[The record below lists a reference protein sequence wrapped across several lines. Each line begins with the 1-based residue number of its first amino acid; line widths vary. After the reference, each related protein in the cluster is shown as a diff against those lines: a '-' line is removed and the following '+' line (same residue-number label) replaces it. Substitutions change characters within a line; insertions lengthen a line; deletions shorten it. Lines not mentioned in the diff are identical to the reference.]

1 MSRAP
6 VRFGVAGLGGYAGY
20 ISDRLLTEGNAC
32 LSHARLVA
40 VCDPELDRFPERI
53 SELQN
58 QGVAVV
64 STLDD
69 LLAHDIEAVSLPVPI
84 DLHRPFT
91 EAALCAGK
99 AVLCEKPAA
108 GSVDDVDA
116 MIAARGATRLPVG
129 IGFQDVYQPGVHE
142 LKRRILRGDFGVVLS
157 ASVCG
162 CWPRGD
168 RYYRRNTWAG
178 RIKRNGRWVLD
189 SPANNALAHY
199 VHLALFL
206 LGPTENT
213 SAVPDEVE
221 AELYRANPIENYDTC
236 SLRLTFDGG
245 SHALIGL
252 THACATNMEPDVL
265 IRTEHARIRYSP
277 ARRIEIATPSVTET
291 IKLLRNPHSAMFE
304 TMQKWL
310 RDGSESAAGGTLE
323 MARAHTVAINAA
335 SQAAAVVDIPAEFI
349 EPALDERGAPL
360 RTVRGLVAALK
371 GSISEGRML
380 HESGLVPWS
389 VPARDMDTRAYR
401 HFDGPATID
410 SLPVPRRIASD
421 QAVPL

>member
-6 VRFGVAGLGGYAGY
+6 VRFGVAGLGGYAAY
-20 ISDRLLTEGNAC
+20 ISDRLLAESKAAP
-32 LSHARLVA
+32 SHAKLIA
-40 VCDPELDRFPERI
+40 ACDPELDRFPERI
-53 SELQN
+53 AELSSK
-58 QGVAVV
+58 GVAVV
-64 STLDD
+64 STLEE
-69 LLAHDIEAVSLPVPI
+69 LFAQDIEAVCLPVPI

-91 EAALCAGK
+91 EAALDADK
-99 AVLCEKPAA
+99 TVLCEKPAA
-108 GSVDDVDA
+108 GIVDDVDA
-116 MIAARGATRLPVG
+116 MIAARDAAKLPVG

-168 RYYRRNTWAG
+168 RYYRRNNWAG
-178 RIKRNGRWVLD
+178 GLKRNGRWVLD

-199 VHLALFL
+199 IHLALFL
-206 LGPTENT
+206 LGRTERT
-213 SAVPDEVE
+213 SAMPEEVE

-236 SLRLTFDGG
+236 SIRLTFDGG

-252 THACATNMEPDVL
+252 THACATNSEPDVM

-277 ARRIEIATPSVTET
+277 ARRIDIATASVTET

-304 TMQKWL
+304 TMQKWM
-310 RDGSESAAGGTLE
+310 REGPDSAPGGTLE

-335 SQAAAVVDIPAEFI
+335 SQASPVVDIPAKFL

-360 RTVRGLVAALK
+360 TTVRGLVEALRA
-371 GSISEGRML
+371 SIGAGRML

-389 VPARDMDTRAYR
+389 VPAADINTRGYM
-401 HFDGPATID
+401 HFEGPP
-410 SLPVPRRIASD
+410 SLQRPPAVRVAPD
-421 QAVPL
+421 QAVTL